1 MGLSSGN
8 PNEVISMD
16 VREREEIFLRI
27 EEMKSRY
34 EELLQAYESWEAV
47 ADSFHMVII
56 PDGMTAPHHAEDEV
70 QEFLNK
76 IETEMMKIGQ
86 ALEDL

>member
-1 MGLSSGN
+1 
-8 PNEVISMD
+8 MD
-16 VREREEIFLRI
+16 EKEREEILLRI

-34 EELLQAYESWEAV
+34 EELVEAYESWETV

-56 PDGMTAPHHAEDEV
+56 PDGMRAPHHAEDEV
-70 QEFLNK
+70 QEFLSD